1 MTRYYPGFLAAFF
14 IILLRIAIGWHFL
27 YEGLEKYRSIGKGK
41 EAFSAEVYL
50 RNANGPL
57 APYFRGLLPD
67 VDGRA
72 ALDLSK
78 LKEAWRADVNHIA
91 DYLRLDDA
99 QRAEASKRLDE
110 AERWADHWFSDPEH
124 QDKRKEYLHKLD
136 QLEQTDKNPQ
146 AMSYERE
153 RAQEARRSLDA
164 DRRGLIGPLEERG
177 KALRDE
183 VVTKIA
189 TSDQVKNARAPLLS
203 RVGPSSVSAS
213 DSDAI
218 KLAEAARPWDRL
230 HWINFATTFGL
241 IAIGFCLMAG
251 LLTPLAALG
260 AVAFL
265 AMIYLSMPPWPGLPD
280 NPKAEGHY
288 LFVSKNLIE
297 LIACLV
303 VATTPNGHWV
313 GLDALF
319 FGARRRRRLVAALA
333 ASSPTPA
340 PGRVPE
346 RERPVTARGEPDRSA
361 IPLS

>member
-14 IILLRIAIGWHFL
+14 IVLLRIAIGWHFL
-27 YEGLEKYRSIGKGK
+27 NEGREKYESIGKGK
-41 EAFSAEVYL
+41 QAFSAEVYL

-67 VDGRA
+67 VDGRE

-78 LKEAWRADVNHIA
+78 LKESWRSDVNHVA
-91 DYLRLDDA
+91 DYFGFDDA

-110 AERWADHWFSDPEH
+110 AEHWADHWFSDPEN
-124 QDKRKEYLHKLD
+124 QNKRKEYLHKLD
-136 QLEQTDKNPQ
+136 QLEQTDNNPQ

-153 RAQEARRSLDA
+153 RASDARRALDT
-164 DRRGLIGPLEERG
+164 DRRGLLGPLEERG
-177 KALRDE
+177 KALRDA
-183 VVTKIA
+183 VAKIA
-189 TSDQVKNARAPLLS
+189 TSDQIKDARAPLHA
-203 RVGPSSVSAS
+203 RVGPTSTSAS

-218 KLAEAARPWDRL
+218 RLAEAARPWDRL
-230 HWINFATTFGL
+230 HWINFATTYGL

-260 AVAFL
+260 AAAFL

-288 LFVSKNLIE
+288 LIVSKNLVE

-303 VATTPNGHWV
+303 IATTPNGHWV
-313 GLDALF
+313 GFDALL
-319 FGARRRRRLVAALA
+319 FGARRRRRLA
-333 ASSPTPA
+333 PA
-340 PGRVPE
+340 PADQAPVRGAAPETGRPAAVKGE
-346 RERPVTARGEPDRSA
+346 TDREP